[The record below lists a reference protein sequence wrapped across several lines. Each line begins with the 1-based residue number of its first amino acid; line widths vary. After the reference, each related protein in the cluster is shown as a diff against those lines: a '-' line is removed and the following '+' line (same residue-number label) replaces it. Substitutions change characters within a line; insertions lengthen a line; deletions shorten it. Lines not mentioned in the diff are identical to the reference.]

1 MEDLSRD
8 DKVRVVFILL
18 KQLQPF
24 LSAQNLSAMNPAH
37 MGGPARSV
45 GNPMMRQS
53 VGTVGSS
60 IDGMNNAY
68 TSNRS
73 ANMKG
78 AMQNN
83 YVNRSL

>member
-37 MGGPARSV
+37 MGGGQARSV
-45 GNPMMRQS
+45 GNPNMR
-53 VGTVGSS
+53 
-60 IDGMNNAY
+60 
-68 TSNRS
+68 
-73 ANMKG
+73 
-78 AMQNN
+78 
-83 YVNRSL
+83 